1 MKLVRVG
8 WEEWQVLAICDARGR
23 APVLE
28 FLVSF
33 ERSSAAAAHGM
44 LALLRQVVPSMGPPH
59 SEPLCKPLGDG
70 LYELRKQPKGK
81 KLRVVWFYGAGREV
95 VCTFAFAKAERTPRL
110 LVERS
115 RLLRRQY
122 LAARARG
129 AIESLDPEEETW
141 NLTRWSPR

>member
-8 WEEWQVLAICDARGR
+8 WERWEVLAVCDSRGR
-23 APVLE
+23 CPVLE
-28 FLVSF
+28 FLIEF
-33 ERSSAAAAHGM
+33 ERSSPAAAHGM
-44 LALLRQVVPSMGPPH
+44 LALLRQVVPAAGPPR

-81 KLRVVWFYGAGREV
+81 KLRVIWFYGVGQV
-95 VCTFAFAKAERTPRL
+95 IVCTYAFGKAERTPQL

-129 AIESLDPEEETW
+129 EVEILDPEEGA
-141 NLTRWSPR
+141 WSSG